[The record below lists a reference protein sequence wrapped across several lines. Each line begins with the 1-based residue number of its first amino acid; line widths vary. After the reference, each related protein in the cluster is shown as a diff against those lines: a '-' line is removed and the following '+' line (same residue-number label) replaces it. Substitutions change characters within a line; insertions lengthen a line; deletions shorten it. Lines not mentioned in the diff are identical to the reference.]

1 MQPRRRGG
9 TEYFARLTID
19 NGSLFSATPYREL
32 RQSDRFGHP
41 SSSLVGPDV
50 LAKAYFDGD
59 FPALKREFVAKT
71 GKSWD
76 AYAKA
81 LETNQ
86 YTTADSYL

>member
-1 MQPRRRGG
+1 M
-9 TEYFARLTID
+9 
-19 NGSLFSATPYREL
+19 
-32 RQSDRFGHP
+32 
-41 SSSLVGPDV
+41 

-81 LETNQ
+81 LETEPVRDGRLIFVSHISDP
-86 YTTADSYL
+86 TGDRS